1 MQQLVNDI
9 FNLAEYWLNYLGDIT
24 GLGYQMINYI
34 LFIGLQP
41 GLIIIFFILWRLE
54 IKKNKLRNNK

>member
-9 FNLAEYWLNYLGDIT
+9 FSLAEYWLNYLGDIT